1 MSQMISFLGSSNAS
15 CSTAARA
22 VAPVVHQESL
32 TIAVAAGASFQDL
45 LAQLASGACAADAGQ
60 IVNTGCYDLEVKA
73 TYIDGADCD
82 NCTVDTL
89 ATVDVTVIV
98 PANSAFPMPP
108 GYVTRIQA
116 RTVDSSGAAISNTT
130 EQKARY
136 YGAYAPGCNGC
147 PLVP

>member
-1 MSQMISFLGSSNAS
+1 MSQMISFLGNTAS

-22 VAPVVHQESL
+22 VAPVVHQNSL
-32 TIAVAAGASFQDL
+32 TIAVGAGSAYQDL
-45 LAQLASGACAADAGQ
+45 LAALASGACSADAGQ
-60 IVNTGCYDLEVKA
+60 IVNTGCYDLQVKA
-73 TYIDGADCD
+73 TYLDGADCD
-82 NCTVDTL
+82 GCTVDTI

-108 GYVTRIQA
+108 GFVKQIQV
-116 RTVDSSGAAISNTT
+116 RTVDSSGAAVANTT

>member
-1 MSQMISFLGSSNAS
+1 MSQMISFLGNSSAS
-15 CSTAARA
+15 CSTSARA
-22 VAPVVHQESL
+22 VAPVVHQDSL
-32 TIAVAAGASFQDL
+32 TIAVGAGASYQDL
-45 LAQLASGACAADAGQ
+45 LAALATGACAADAGQ
-60 IVNTGCYDLEVKA
+60 IVNTGCYDLQVLA
-73 TYIDGADCD
+73 TYLDGADCD
-82 NCTVDTL
+82 GCTVDTI

-108 GYVTRIQA
+108 GYVSRIQV
-116 RTVDSSGAAISNTT
+116 RTIDSAEAAIANTT